1 MVRRAPKSIL
11 TFDIPRIIMGGTECQ
26 QSLCRIERRRK
37 QPAVGSSRGL
47 PGGDEASLTAARF
60 SPANRVG
67 EGMAPERARSV
78 EVLSVDCYQC

>member
-1 MVRRAPKSIL
+1 MVHRAPKPTL

-26 QSLCRIERRRK
+26 QSLCRIERRRN

-47 PGGDEASLTAARF
+47 PAATRPPAARF

-78 EVLSVDCYQC
+78 GVLSVDCYQC